1 MCFVKVARFFFC
13 VFFGVAIRAILGVLH
28 APQFVEASSFSNFR
42 YTPGL
47 YFFLFFKKLFLKFWI
62 LAVKWYEFELKKG
75 LKWI

>member
-47 YFFLFFKKLFLKFWI
+47 YFFLFFKKLFLKF
-62 LAVKWYEFELKKG
+62 
-75 LKWI
+75 